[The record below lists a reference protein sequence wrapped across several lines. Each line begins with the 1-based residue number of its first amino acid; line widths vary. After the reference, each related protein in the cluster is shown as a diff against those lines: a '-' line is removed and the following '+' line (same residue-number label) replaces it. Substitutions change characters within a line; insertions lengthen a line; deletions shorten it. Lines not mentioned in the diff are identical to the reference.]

1 MANLEDL
8 PNLSNQGFFR
18 KFSNQS
24 GFLRMFQ
31 SFVIPENVGS
41 IPPYDKLFFR
51 NPTCSE
57 KNTTYYYLI
66 TKITICLLQYLQL

>member
-1 MANLEDL
+1 
-8 PNLSNQGFFR
+8 
-18 KFSNQS
+18 
-24 GFLRMFQ
+24 MFQ

-57 KNTTYYYLI
+57 KKTTYYYLI